1 MNITVYC
8 GAFSG
13 NDPAFALAARELG
26 TWIGS
31 QGHTLIWGGGG
42 TGLMGQVATAALAAG
57 GEAVGVIPDFLMEV
71 ETPPAGF
78 CNYQVTTTMPE
89 RRTRMIQ
96 LADAFVAL
104 PGGPGTLEEISEIM
118 SLLKL
123 GRLDK
128 PLVLVN
134 INGYFNSL
142 TATYQI
148 MVEQGFMSEALME
161 RLMLADSVEQAIA
174 FLSA

>member
-31 QGHTLIWGGGG
+31 QGHILIWGGGG

-78 CNYQVTTTMPE
+78 SNYQVTTTMSE

-104 PGGPGTLEEISEIM
+104 PGGPGTLEEISEIV

-128 PLVLVN
+128 PLILAN

-142 TATYQI
+142 AATYQD
-148 MVEQGFMSEALME
+148 MVDQGFMPASLME
-161 RLMLADSVEQAIA
+161 RMMLADSVEQSIA
-174 FLSA
+174 LLSA